1 MSELGGLWKHQNN
14 PACTESVSL
23 HNVEVGHYTI
33 GEEGAACF
41 EITLSAAKFVLGERE
56 CKYICYYADVLTCQ
70 GCPPS
75 PHPCSLSGEALR
87 NAYNG

>member
-1 MSELGGLWKHQNN
+1 MSEFGGLWKQQNN

-23 HNVEVGHYTI
+23 HNVEVGHYTK
-33 GEEGAACF
+33 GEESAACF
-41 EITLSAAKFVLGERE
+41 EITLSAAKCVLGERE

-75 PHPCSLSGEALR
+75 PRPCWLSGEVLR
-87 NAYNG
+87 NAYDG